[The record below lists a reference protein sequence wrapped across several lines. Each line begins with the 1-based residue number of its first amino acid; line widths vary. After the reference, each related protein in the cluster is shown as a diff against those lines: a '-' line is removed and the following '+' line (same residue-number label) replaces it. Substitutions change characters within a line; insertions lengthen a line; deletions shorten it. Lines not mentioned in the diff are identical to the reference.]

1 MTKNNYI
8 ILSSDSNGII
18 AEDYSKEE
26 IDDLLSWDEECNGIK
41 MKSELGCTSF
51 TDDVYDIGGETCL
64 LIKGEIVVPEQR
76 ERELVITRNI
86 QEYAL

>member
-1 MTKNNYI
+1 MTENNYI

-26 IDDLLSWDEECNGIK
+26 IDDLLSWDEECNRIK

-51 TDDVYDIGGETCL
+51 TDDVYDIGGDTCML
-64 LIKGEIVVPEQR
+64 VRGEIVLPKEKEKEIVLKRTISEY
-76 ERELVITRNI
+76 VI
-86 QEYAL
+86 